1 MRTQSSWQAAAIV
14 DRTGVIGTG
23 ENMRGMARVGLIVAG
38 ALLAVAATAQTVD
51 DSGDTPA
58 TSLNLPNDLTVFGK
72 PDPMIRKA
80 TAIVNG
86 TIITETDV
94 DQRLA
99 LVLAANGGKI
109 EGEERE
115 RLRLQVLRNL
125 IDETLQIQEA
135 KANKI
140 EITPDEIQQTFVR
153 VAGNFKRSPKD
164 FAAYLREQGSSD
176 ISMKRQI
183 EGELA
188 WRRLLGRKV
197 EPFVNV
203 GEEEVQAVMGRL
215 NASKGAQEYRIG
227 EIFLSSTPATTA
239 ETLAN
244 ANRIV
249 EQVRQGASFV
259 AYARQF
265 SEASTAA
272 VGGDLGWVRGEQLP
286 EALAT
291 AAAAMQPGQISPPI
305 AVPGGY
311 SIITVGDKR
320 QVLTADPRDALLS
333 LKQLAIAFP
342 KGSTQASAAPQVE
355 KFAVAVRTIQ
365 GCGKAND
372 VAATVG
378 AEVVDNDQIRVR
390 DLPAPL
396 QQMLLNL
403 QIGQATQ
410 PFGSLQDGVRS
421 LVLCGRDEAQTASG
435 PSFDQIYA
443 QMEEE
448 RVNRRARRYLR
459 DLRRDAVVDY
469 R

>member
-1 MRTQSSWQAAAIV
+1 MTGKGRLAI
-14 DRTGVIGTG
+14 
-23 ENMRGMARVGLIVAG
+23 NGLMVAG
-38 ALLAVAATAQTVD
+38 LVFAVAATAQTID
-51 DSGDTPA
+51 DGMEAPSAG
-58 TSLNLPNDLTVFGK
+58 LNLPSDLTVFGK
-72 PDPMIRKA
+72 ADPLVRKA

-99 LVLAANGGKI
+99 LVLAANGGQI
-109 EGEERE
+109 ADEERE

-135 KANKI
+135 KAN
-140 EITPDEIQQTFVR
+140 EITIQPAEIDQTFAR
-153 VAGNFKRSPKD
+153 VAGNFRRTPKD
-164 FAAYLREQGSSD
+164 FAAYLRQQGSSEA
-176 ISMKRQI
+176 SMKRQI

-203 GEEEVQAVMGRL
+203 GEEEVQAVMSRL
-215 NASKGAQEYRIG
+215 NAAKGANEYRIG
-227 EIFLSSTPATTA
+227 EIFLSSTPATA
-239 ETLAN
+239 GETQAN

-249 EQVRQGASFV
+249 QQIRGGASFV

-272 VGGDLGWVRGEQLP
+272 VGGDLGWVRAEQLP
-286 EALAT
+286 EALAKS
-291 AAAAMQPGQISPPI
+291 AQEMQPGQISAPI
-305 AVPGGY
+305 PVPGGF
-311 SIITVGDKR
+311 SVIALLDKR

-333 LKQLAIAFP
+333 LKQLSIKFP
-342 KGSTQASAAPQVE
+342 KGSTQASASPMVE
-355 KFAVAVRTIQ
+355 KFALAMRSIE

-372 VAATVG
+372 VAASVG

-396 QQMLLNL
+396 QEMLLNL

-410 PFGSLQDGVRS
+410 PFGSLEDGVRS
-421 LVLCGRDEAQTASG
+421 LVLCGRDDPKSAQG